1 MNGNKTLIICSA
13 ITFISLIMLAL
24 YISEKLRGFTIKGV
38 LRKSMVSFGF
48 LAIGIIAMW
57 ESDSGFGVFILLGLL
72 FGLLGD
78 IWLDLKF
85 VHRDKEYEYTH
96 AGFKC
101 FAFGHIMYILGMLLR
116 YGDFSRPLYII
127 IPVLLGLL
135 SGFAVVG
142 FGKIM
147 KLDYG
152 KFRDI
157 SMVYGAFLFGDCF
170 LAGSL
175 ALMNS
180 FSCLTLNLMFIGLV
194 LFAIS
199 DLVLSG
205 TYFGEGHDKPID
217 IILNYI
223 TYYPG
228 QFLIAWAIFFSAI
241 A

>member
-1 MNGNKTLIICSA
+1 MNGNKTLIVCSL
-13 ITFISLIMLAL
+13 ITFISIIMLAL
-24 YISEKLRGFTIKGV
+24 YISEKLRGFTIKGL

-48 LAIGIIAMW
+48 LSIGIIGMW

-78 IWLDLKF
+78 IWLDLKYI
-85 VHRDKEYEYTH
+85 HRDSEYEYTH

-101 FAFGHIMYILGMLLR
+101 FAFGHIMYIFGMLLR
-116 YGDFSRPLYII
+116 FGDFGRPFFII
-127 IPVLLGLL
+127 IPAILGLL
-135 SGFAVVG
+135 AGFAVVG

-152 KFRDI
+152 RFKDI

-170 LAGSL
+170 LSGSL
-175 ALMNS
+175 ALMNG
-180 FSCLTLNLMFIGLV
+180 FSNVTLNLMFFGLV
-194 LFAIS
+194 LFAAS

-205 TYFGEGHDKPID
+205 TYFGEGHDKPLD
-217 IILNYI
+217 TILNYI

-228 QFLIAWAIFFSAI
+228 QFLIAWAIFFSA